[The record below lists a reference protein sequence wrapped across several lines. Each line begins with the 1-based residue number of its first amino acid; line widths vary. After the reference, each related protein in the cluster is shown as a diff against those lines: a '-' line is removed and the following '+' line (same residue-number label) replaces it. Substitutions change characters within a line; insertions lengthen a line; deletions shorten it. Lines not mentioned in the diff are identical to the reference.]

1 MHWRGV
7 QLCTLQSVLCVW
19 DCEWWVGD
27 KGSPLPDFPHFLI
40 GDEEQV
46 ELALA
51 HSSNLLMWKIIVCII
66 DIKVMVNLLI

>member
-1 MHWRGV
+1 MHCGGV
-7 QLCTLQSVLCVW
+7 QLCTLQSVMCEY
-19 DCEWWVGD
+19 CEWWVGD

-51 HSSNLLMWKIIVCII
+51 QSSNLLMWKIIVCII

>member
-1 MHWRGV
+1 MCKLYCAAVVVAVG
-7 QLCTLQSVLCVW
+7 
-19 DCEWWVGD
+19 WVGD